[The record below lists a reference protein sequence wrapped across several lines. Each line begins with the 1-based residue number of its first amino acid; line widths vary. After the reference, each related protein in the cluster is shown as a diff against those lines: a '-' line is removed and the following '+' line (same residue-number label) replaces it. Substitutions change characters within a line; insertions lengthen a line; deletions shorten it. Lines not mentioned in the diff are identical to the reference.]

1 MTSAC
6 SRSSATRVSRGSGFA
21 TRVPIVEP
29 MGSVIR
35 LVAIAISVVVVIGFA
50 LFAIDETDK
59 GSKAQQ
65 AKLERE
71 LGSTV
76 APDAPQEALRER
88 NNGAI
93 REAIDD
99 ANDVLLRPFA
109 GLIDSDNAWV
119 THGIPALLAVLIYGL
134 GLGLLANMLPKQRQH
149 SSDWRTAA

>member
-1 MTSAC
+1 
-6 SRSSATRVSRGSGFA
+6 
-21 TRVPIVEP
+21 

-35 LVAIAISVVVVIGFA
+35 FVAIAVSVLVVIGFA

-59 GSKAQQ
+59 GSKTQQ

-71 LGSTV
+71 LGPTTV
-76 APDAPQEALRER
+76 APSAPEEAVRER
-88 NNGAI
+88 DHGVV

-109 GLIDSDNAWV
+109 EVVDSDNAWV
-119 THGIPALLAVLIYGL
+119 NHGIPALLALLIYGL

-149 SSDWRTAA
+149 GGDWRTAG